1 MILRVKVIL
10 INLLLFLTITTTN
23 CDVGK
28 CQPDM
33 RNGHLTLKD
42 CPRSKFPHISDPKK
56 VQQLSLI
63 NTGIETISP
72 QDMQDLTNLHT
83 LEMIDNKL
91 MHIAN
96 ESFWHLDN
104 LVQLTIQDDRLQLD
118 ELALPAKLSHI
129 RLKVNTIQR
138 DLFEKLFETLTIVSL
153 NDTVIKGLKFIEIPN
168 MDSHLQDLTI
178 RNCSIDGFT
187 ARTES
192 ILHLDLSHN
201 LMTSL
206 RSDLSKLWRTIS
218 LNLAHNRIVYI
229 TSNDFHSMTSLKELK
244 LNHNKIEFVDANAFE
259 QNMELHTV
267 DLSNNRLLK
276 IQLNYNNQKY
286 LIDVTQNP
294 LICDQLEKLSDM
306 SYIKKTTAPAVGKAL
321 VNGVECT
328 LQIQSSLGRGWK
340 IYFYFLPVHMMVIIA
355 LIVMA
360 AHKYKYRYI
369 LKPHQIPNSHH
380 STQVYNPPEQPIN
393 RYEDENAWD

>member
-1 MILRVKVIL
+1 MNLDVKVIL

-23 CDVGK
+23 CEDGK

-33 RNGHLTLKD
+33 KNAHLTLKE
-42 CPRSKFPHISDPKK
+42 CTKSKFPLIKDPKW

-63 NTGIETISP
+63 NTGIEAIT
-72 QDMQDLTNLHT
+72 QEDLQDLTNLHV

-96 ESFWHLDN
+96 ESFWHLDD
-104 LVQLTIQDDRLQLD
+104 LVQLNIQEDRLQLD
-118 ELALPAKLSHI
+118 DLALPAKLSNI
-129 RLKVNTIQR
+129 RLKVNAIES
-138 DLFEKLFETLTIVSL
+138 DLFDKLIETLTNVSL
-153 NDTVIKGLKFIEIPN
+153 NNTVIKGLKFIEIPN
-168 MDSHLQDLTI
+168 TNSNLLDLTI

-206 RSDLSKLWRTIS
+206 RNDLGKLWRTIS

-229 TSNDFHSMTSLKELK
+229 TSNDFYSMTSLKELK
-244 LNHNKIEFVDANAFE
+244 LNHNQIEFVDANAFE
-259 QNMELHTV
+259 QNVELHTV

-276 IQLNYNNQKY
+276 IQLNYNQQKY
-286 LIDVTQNP
+286 LIDVMQNP
-294 LICDQLEKLSDM
+294 LICDQLEKLSDL
-306 SYIKKTTAPAVGKAL
+306 SYFKKTKAPAIGMAL
-321 VNGVECT
+321 ANGVECT

-340 IYFYFLPVHMMVIIA
+340 IYFYLLPVHMMLIIA
-355 LIVMA
+355 LIVMG

-369 LKPHQIPNSHH
+369 LKPHQLPNNQH

-393 RYEDENAWD
+393 RYMEENAWD